1 MWRIGL
7 HRPNREPRNVRVTPP
22 KRFLEQA
29 DEPPT
34 RRLDAAVRNLPA
46 RVVETRD
53 TQLVPVNDH
62 VDHRR
67 QSWSPWRLSDALT
80 GLSNGLTGQSKWHLV
95 TGDTTGWIEFRRPG
109 RPADVRPDL
118 PVVAARTDSPVH
130 PAEDGEDD
138 ADRKQ
143 NESENPED
151 ADAEKPPEEQE
162 NDAEHDH
169 KKPPGRF
176 AHISQR

>member
-53 TQLVPVNDH
+53 TQLIPVNDH

-67 QSWSPWRLSDALT
+67 RVGRHGGYLTRWRVF
-80 GLSNGLTGQSKWHLV
+80 Q
-95 TGDTTGWIEFRRPG
+95 
-109 RPADVRPDL
+109 
-118 PVVAARTDSPVH
+118 TD
-130 PAEDGEDD
+130 
-138 ADRKQ
+138 
-143 NESENPED
+143 
-151 ADAEKPPEEQE
+151 
-162 NDAEHDH
+162 
-169 KKPPGRF
+169 
-176 AHISQR
+176 